1 MRSETGD
8 RRKEKLIEKMDIQS
22 IKNRFGII
30 GNASSL
36 NHALHVAAQV
46 ANTDLSVLIV
56 GESGVGKEAFSQI
69 IHALSARKHNPFIA
83 VNCGAIPEGTIDS
96 ELFGHEKGAFTGAV
110 DSRKGYFETVSG
122 GTIFLDE
129 IGEMPLGTQAR
140 LLRVLET
147 GEFIRVGSS
156 KVQKTDVR
164 VIAAT
169 NRELLEFTQK
179 GKFREDLYYRLSTV
193 PIRVPALR
201 DRKEDI
207 PLLFRKFAV
216 DFAERYKTAPVQL
229 EEDARQLLIN
239 YSWPGNV
246 RELKNIAEQ
255 ISVLAGDKSISALE
269 LKRFLPEQANNRLPM
284 LIGNGQASGGHEF
297 NSERE
302 ILYKLFFDMKK
313 DVTELK
319 KMFVEILQ
327 NPGEAAAA
335 AAYTK
340 ESLLREYPSPVEY
353 TAPAT
358 VLPSP
363 ATYVQPAAATSVLM
377 PHTHDEIHEHE
388 EVEESLNIMDKEKE
402 LILKALKKHKGKR
415 KDAAADLGISERTLY
430 RKLKEYDINE

>member
-1 MRSETGD
+1 ME
-8 RRKEKLIEKMDIQS
+8 IQS

-30 GNASSL
+30 GNAPAL
-36 NHALHVAAQV
+36 NFALQVAAQV
-46 ANTDLSVLIV
+46 SNTDLSVLIN
-56 GESGVGKEAFSQI
+56 GESGVGKEVFSQI
-69 IHALSARKHNPFIA
+69 IHALSARKHNSFIA

-96 ELFGHEKGAFTGAV
+96 ELFGHEKGSFTGAV
-110 DSRKGYFETVSG
+110 DARKGYFETVNG

-129 IGEMPLGTQAR
+129 IGELPLGTQAR

-164 VIAAT
+164 VVAAT
-169 NRELLEFTQK
+169 NRDLLERTQH

-193 PIRVPALR
+193 PIRVPSLR

-207 PLLFRKFAV
+207 PLLFRRFAV
-216 DFAERYKTAPVQL
+216 DFAEKYKTAPIQLDEEAKQILVQ
-229 EEDARQLLIN
+229 

-255 ISVLAGDKSISALE
+255 ISVLASDKSVNASE
-269 LKRFLPEQANNRLPM
+269 LQRFLPEHPQQQLSM
-284 LIGNGQASGGHEF
+284 IVSGGGTHEF
-297 NSERE
+297 NNERE

-319 KMFVEILQ
+319 KMVVEIMQ
-327 NPGEAAAA
+327 NPNISYQNHGFLNELQDFKHHEMPVPAIV
-335 AAYTK
+335 
-340 ESLLREYPSPVEY
+340 SPSSSM
-353 TAPAT
+353 
-358 VLPSP
+358 VLP
-363 ATYVQPAAATSVLM
+363 
-377 PHTHDEIHEHE
+377 HHDDMIHNHE
-388 EVEESLNIMDKEKE
+388 EVEESLNIIDVEKE

-415 KDAAADLGISERTLY
+415 KDAATDLGISERTLY

>member
-1 MRSETGD
+1 MA
-8 RRKEKLIEKMDIQS
+8 DIQS

-30 GNASSL
+30 GNSPAL
-36 NHALHVAAQV
+36 NHALNVASQV
-46 ANTDLSVLIV
+46 SSTDLSVLIV

-96 ELFGHEKGAFTGAV
+96 ELFGHEKGSFTGAV
-110 DSRKGYFETVSG
+110 DSRKGYFETVNG

-169 NRELLEFTQK
+169 NKELLEFTQN
-179 GKFREDLYYRLSTV
+179 GRFREDLYYRLSTV

-207 PLLFRKFAV
+207 PLLFRKFV
-216 DFAERYKTAPVQL
+216 IDFSERYKTTPVQL
-229 EEDARQLLIN
+229 EDDAKSLLIN
-239 YSWPGNV
+239 YPFPGNV

-255 ISVLAGDKSISALE
+255 ISVLSSQQFVSVSE
-269 LKRFLPEQANNRLPM
+269 LRRFLPEKTGTTRLPV
-284 LIGNGQASGGHEF
+284 LASGAQHSAEF
-297 NSERE
+297 ANERE

-319 KMFVEILQ
+319 KMFLEILQ
-327 NPGEAAAA
+327 NPSLAGKAAS
-335 AAYTK
+335 YTN
-340 ESLLREYPSPVEY
+340 ESLLNEYVNGDNQHNLV
-353 TAPAT
+353 PAT
-358 VLPSP
+358 IQPSLVP
-363 ATYVQPAAATSVLM
+363 QVSHAGNQQPVFL
-377 PHTHDEIHEHE
+377 HNDHDDIHHHE

-402 LILKALKKHKGKR
+402 LIVKALKKHKGKR
-415 KDAAADLGISERTLY
+415 KDASLDLGISERTLY
-430 RKLKEYDINE
+430 RKLKEYDIND